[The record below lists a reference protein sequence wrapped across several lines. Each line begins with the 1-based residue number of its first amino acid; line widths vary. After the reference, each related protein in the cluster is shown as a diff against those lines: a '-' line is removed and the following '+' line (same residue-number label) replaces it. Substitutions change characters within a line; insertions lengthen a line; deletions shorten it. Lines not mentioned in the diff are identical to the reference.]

1 MIIDNIMKFDP
12 SDCNTIRD
20 TIDSII
26 QAGEM
31 QYGRT
36 EDGEPSQI
44 CRSLNLSYLEERY
57 R

>member
-1 MIIDNIMKFDP
+1 MIMDSIIKFDI
-12 SDCNTIRD
+12 SDWNTIRD

-36 EDGEPSQI
+36 EDGEPS
-44 CRSLNLSYLEERY
+44 YL
-57 R
+57 